1 MMLFVR
7 LYKTTHR
14 HKRGNKSVQVKFPD
28 GSVLIAGTVVRDAEI
43 KLVGEKQS
51 ALLKFGVAIGK
62 RQDTTTI
69 FVNCVC
75 WRSLATSLVGLRKGD
90 SVACIGVLDSR
101 EYNGKTYTDLVCE
114 WVNSPNVAVGAAM
127 PLPVTDAFNLSEPV
141 TVNPDDAE
149 DELPF

>member
-75 WRSLATSLVGLRKGD
+75 WRSLATSLVGVTERGQCCLHR
-90 SVACIGVLDSR
+90 SFRQQRVQR
-101 EYNGKTYTDLVCE
+101 QDLYRL
-114 WVNSPNVAVGAAM
+114 SPLSLSLA
-127 PLPVTDAFNLSEPV
+127 LPVAPSIVIAIGHISLCGRISFFVSLSQG
-141 TVNPDDAE
+141 
-149 DELPF
+149 F